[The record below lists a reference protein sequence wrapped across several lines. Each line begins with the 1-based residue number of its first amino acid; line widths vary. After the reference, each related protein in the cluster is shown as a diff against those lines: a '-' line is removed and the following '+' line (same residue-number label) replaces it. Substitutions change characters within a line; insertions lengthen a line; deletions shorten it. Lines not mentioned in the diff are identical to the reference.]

1 MHFDPNLT
9 AIAIV
14 FSVALLCGLLLMRF
28 KQPAIIG
35 YIVAGVILG
44 PSGFQIIEETEAAKT
59 LAELGVLLLLFLIGM
74 ELSLRAFKT
83 VYKLASV
90 IVLVQVVF
98 SILVT
103 SIIGIAM
110 SWDWQQ
116 GILLGFVLAV
126 SSTAVTVKVLADR
139 GELRTHF
146 GRITVGILIAQ
157 DLAVVAMLLVI
168 EALNPNKQ
176 FDLWIIPKTMG
187 AIIFVIGIVRFLSKR
202 ERTRLPLALRQ
213 AFGADREVVPIAA
226 LAFCGVCATTS
237 GLIGLSTAFGSFLAG
252 LIVGN
257 SSERQIVLRSTRP
270 IQSVLLVVFFL
281 SVGLL
286 IDVGFFFENLGTLI
300 VVFILATIAKGLIN
314 IIAVRIAGQ
323 PWEQSVLV
331 GVTLGQIGEFAF
343 VIASVGFTVNAI
355 DSEGYKIAVAVI
367 ALSLMLGPAWVV
379 LERRLRAAEDLG
391 IKLTAA
397 EIKTRENIREKLA
410 IFVST
415 SPIWGSQLKTKI
427 IGTFVSFLMLM
438 QKYLTHVRKK

>member
-168 EALNPNKQ
+168 EALNPNEQ
-176 FDLWIIPKTMG
+176 FDLWIIPKTIG
-187 AIIFVIGIVRFLSKR
+187 AIIFVITIVRFLSKR
-202 ERTRLPLALRQ
+202 ERIRLPLALRQ

-331 GVTLGQIGEFAF
+331 GVTIGQIGEFAF

-397 EIKTRENIREKLA
+397 EKKTRENIREKLA

-427 IGTFVSFLMLM
+427 VGTFASFLMLM
-438 QKYLTHVRKK
+438 QKYLTRIAKK

>member
-1 MHFDPNLT
+1 LHFDPNLT

-90 IVLVQVVF
+90 IVLVQVLF
-98 SILVT
+98 SIIVT
-103 SIIGIAM
+103 SVIGIAM

-116 GILLGFVLAV
+116 GVLLGFVLAV

-176 FDLWIIPKTMG
+176 FDLWIIPKTIG
-187 AIIFVIGIVRFLSKR
+187 AIIFVITIVRFLSKR
-202 ERTRLPLALRQ
+202 ERIRLPFALRQ

-355 DSEGYKIAVAVI
+355 DTEGYKIAVAVI

-397 EIKTRENIREKLA
+397 EIKARDNIQKKLA
-410 IFVST
+410 ICVAT
-415 SPIWGSQLKTKI
+415 SPIWGSQLKSKVVE
-427 IGTFVSFLMLM
+427 TFAAFLVLI
-438 QKYLTHVRKK
+438 QKYLTQIRKK

>member
-427 IGTFVSFLMLM
+427 TRTFASFLMHM

>member
-1 MHFDPNLT
+1 LHFDPNLT

-176 FDLWIIPKTMG
+176 FDLWIIPKTIG
-187 AIIFVIGIVRFLSKR
+187 AIIFVITIVRFLSKR
-202 ERTRLPLALRQ
+202 ERIRLPLALRQ

-257 SSERQIVLRSTRP
+257 SSERQIVLTSTRP

-397 EIKTRENIREKLA
+397 EIKTRENIREKLV

-427 IGTFVSFLMLM
+427 IGTFASFLMFM
-438 QKYLTHVRKK
+438 QKYLTRVRKK

>member
-103 SIIGIAM
+103 SIIGISM

-168 EALNPNKQ
+168 EALNPNEQ
-176 FDLWIIPKTMG
+176 FDLWIIPKTIG
-187 AIIFVIGIVRFLSKR
+187 AIIFVITIVRFLSKR
-202 ERTRLPLALRQ
+202 ERIRLPLALRQ

-331 GVTLGQIGEFAF
+331 GVTIGQIGEFAF

-415 SPIWGSQLKTKI
+415 SPIWGSQLKTII
-427 IGTFVSFLMLM
+427 IGSFASFLMLM
-438 QKYLTHVRKK
+438 QKYLARIGKK

>member
-176 FDLWIIPKTMG
+176 FDLWIIPKTIG
-187 AIIFVIGIVRFLSKR
+187 AIIFVITIVRFLSKR
-202 ERTRLPLALRQ
+202 ERIRLPLALRQ

-286 IDVGFFFENLGTLI
+286 IDVGFFFDNLGTLI

-415 SPIWGSQLKTKI
+415 SPIWGSQLKTKM
-427 IGTFVSFLMLM
+427 IGTFASFLILM
-438 QKYLTHVRKK
+438 QKYLTHIRKR

>member
-90 IVLVQVVF
+90 IVLVQIVF

-176 FDLWIIPKTMG
+176 FDLWIIPKTIG
-187 AIIFVIGIVRFLSKR
+187 AIIFVITIVRFLSKR
-202 ERTRLPLALRQ
+202 ERIRLPFALRQ

-355 DSEGYKIAVAVI
+355 DTEGYKIAVAVI

-391 IKLTAA
+391 VKLTAA
-397 EIKTRENIREKLA
+397 EIKARDNIQKKLA
-410 IFVST
+410 ICVAT
-415 SPIWGSQLKTKI
+415 SPIWGSQLKSKVVE
-427 IGTFVSFLMLM
+427 TFAAFLVLI
-438 QKYLTHVRKK
+438 QKYLTQIRKK

>member
-176 FDLWIIPKTMG
+176 FDLWIIPKTIG
-187 AIIFVIGIVRFLSKR
+187 AIIFVITIVRFLSKR
-202 ERTRLPLALRQ
+202 ERIRLPLALRQ

-397 EIKTRENIREKLA
+397 EMKTRENIREKLV

-427 IGTFVSFLMLM
+427 IGTFASFLMLM

>member
-90 IVLVQVVF
+90 IVLVQIVF

-103 SIIGIAM
+103 SIIGVAM

-176 FDLWIIPKTMG
+176 FDLWIIPKTIG
-187 AIIFVIGIVRFLSKR
+187 AIIFVITIVRFLSKR
-202 ERTRLPLALRQ
+202 ERIRLPLALRQ

-397 EIKTRENIREKLA
+397 EIKTRDNIQKKLA
-410 IFVST
+410 IFVAT
-415 SPIWGSQLKTKI
+415 SPIWVSQLKSKVAE
-427 IGTFVSFLMLM
+427 TFATFLMLI
-438 QKYLTHVRKK
+438 QKYLTQIRKK

>member
-176 FDLWIIPKTMG
+176 FDLWIIPKTIG
-187 AIIFVIGIVRFLSKR
+187 AIFFVITIVKFLSKR
-202 ERTRLPLALRQ
+202 ERIRLPLALRQ

-355 DSEGYKIAVAVI
+355 DSDGYKIAVAVI

-427 IGTFVSFLMLM
+427 IGTFASFLMLM

>member
-176 FDLWIIPKTMG
+176 FDLWIIPKTIG
-187 AIIFVIGIVRFLSKR
+187 AIIFVITIVRFLSKR
-202 ERTRLPLALRQ
+202 ERIRLPLALRQ

-226 LAFCGVCATTS
+226 LAFCGICATTS

-286 IDVGFFFENLGTLI
+286 IDVGFFFDNLGTLI

-397 EIKTRENIREKLA
+397 EIKTRENIREKLV

-427 IGTFVSFLMLM
+427 IGTFASFLILM
-438 QKYLTHVRKK
+438 QKYLTHIRKK

>member
-90 IVLVQVVF
+90 IVLVQIVF

-103 SIIGIAM
+103 SFIGIAM

-176 FDLWIIPKTMG
+176 FDLWIIPKTIG
-187 AIIFVIGIVRFLSKR
+187 AIIFVITIVRFLSKR
-202 ERTRLPLALRQ
+202 ERIRLPLALRQ

-397 EIKTRENIREKLA
+397 EIKARDNIQKKLA
-410 IFVST
+410 ICVAT
-415 SPIWGSQLKTKI
+415 SPIWGSQLKSKVVE
-427 IGTFVSFLMLM
+427 TFAAFLVLI
-438 QKYLTHVRKK
+438 QKYLTQIRKK

>member
-83 VYKLASV
+83 VYKLATI
-90 IVLVQVVF
+90 IVLAQVVL
-98 SILVT
+98 SIFVT
-103 SIIGIAM
+103 SSIGFAM
-110 SWDWQQ
+110 SWDWEQ

-139 GELRTHF
+139 GELRTQF

-168 EALNPNKQ
+168 EALNPSQQ
-176 FDLWIIPKTMG
+176 FDFWIIPKTIG
-187 AIIFVIGIVRFLSKR
+187 AIILVIGIVRFLSKR
-202 ERTRLPLALRQ
+202 ERIRLPFALRQ

-226 LAFCGVCATTS
+226 LAFCGVCATAS
-237 GLIGLSTAFGSFLAG
+237 GLLGLSTAFGSFLAG

-257 SSERQIVLRSTRP
+257 SSERQIVLRGTRP

-286 IDVGFFFENLGTLI
+286 IDIGFFFENLGTLI

-391 IKLTAA
+391 NKLAAA
-397 EIKTRENIREKLA
+397 EVKTRDSIHRKINV
-410 IFVST
+410 FVKSC
-415 SPIWGSQLKTKI
+415 PIWRTNFKTKMA
-427 IGTFVSFLMLM
+427 GSYASFVGCM
-438 QKYLTHVRKK
+438 QEYFNRVRKK

>member
-146 GRITVGILIAQ
+146 GRITVGDTHCSRSRGSGHAISYRGLKSQQAIRSLDNTQ
-157 DLAVVAMLLVI
+157 NNWCYYFRDRPSEIFI
-168 EALNPNKQ
+168 EAGEDTASP
-176 FDLWIIPKTMG
+176 G
-187 AIIFVIGIVRFLSKR
+187 AS
-202 ERTRLPLALRQ
+202 P
-213 AFGADREVVPIAA
+213 
-226 LAFCGVCATTS
+226 
-237 GLIGLSTAFGSFLAG
+237 SFWRG
-252 LIVGN
+252 
-257 SSERQIVLRSTRP
+257 QRSCSNCSL
-270 IQSVLLVVFFL
+270 SVLWCLCNHFRLNWFVDSFWQFFGW
-281 SVGLL
+281 SNRG
-286 IDVGFFFENLGTLI
+286 
-300 VVFILATIAKGLIN
+300 
-314 IIAVRIAGQ
+314 
-323 PWEQSVLV
+323 
-331 GVTLGQIGEFAF
+331 
-343 VIASVGFTVNAI
+343 
-355 DSEGYKIAVAVI
+355 
-367 ALSLMLGPAWVV
+367 
-379 LERRLRAAEDLG
+379 
-391 IKLTAA
+391 
-397 EIKTRENIREKLA
+397 
-410 IFVST
+410 
-415 SPIWGSQLKTKI
+415 
-427 IGTFVSFLMLM
+427 
-438 QKYLTHVRKK
+438 

>member
-176 FDLWIIPKTMG
+176 FDLWIIPKTIG
-187 AIIFVIGIVRFLSKR
+187 AIFFVITIVKFLSKR
-202 ERTRLPLALRQ
+202 ERIRLPLALRQ
-213 AFGADREVVPIAA
+213 AFGVDREVVPIAA

-286 IDVGFFFENLGTLI
+286 IDVGFFFDNLGTLI

-355 DSEGYKIAVAVI
+355 DSDGYKIAVAVI

-427 IGTFVSFLMLM
+427 IGTFASFLMLM

>member
-1 MHFDPNLT
+1 
-9 AIAIV
+9 
-14 FSVALLCGLLLMRF
+14 MRF

-90 IVLVQVVF
+90 IVLVQIVF

-103 SIIGIAM
+103 SFIGIAM

-176 FDLWIIPKTMG
+176 FDLWIIPKTIG
-187 AIIFVIGIVRFLSKR
+187 AIIFVITIVRFLSKR
-202 ERTRLPLALRQ
+202 ERIRLPLALRQ

-355 DSEGYKIAVAVI
+355 DTEGYKIAVAVI

-397 EIKTRENIREKLA
+397 EIKARDNIQKKLA
-410 IFVST
+410 ICVAT
-415 SPIWGSQLKTKI
+415 SPIWGSQLKSKVVE
-427 IGTFVSFLMLM
+427 TFAAFLVLI
-438 QKYLTHVRKK
+438 QKYLTQIRKK

>member
-1 MHFDPNLT
+1 M
-9 AIAIV
+9 
-14 FSVALLCGLLLMRF
+14 
-28 KQPAIIG
+28 
-35 YIVAGVILG
+35 
-44 PSGFQIIEETEAAKT
+44 
-59 LAELGVLLLLFLIGM
+59 
-74 ELSLRAFKT
+74 
-83 VYKLASV
+83 
-90 IVLVQVVF
+90 
-98 SILVT
+98 
-103 SIIGIAM
+103 
-110 SWDWQQ
+110 
-116 GILLGFVLAV
+116 
-126 SSTAVTVKVLADR
+126 
-139 GELRTHF
+139 
-146 GRITVGILIAQ
+146 
-157 DLAVVAMLLVI
+157 
-168 EALNPNKQ
+168 
-176 FDLWIIPKTMG
+176 
-187 AIIFVIGIVRFLSKR
+187 
-202 ERTRLPLALRQ
+202 
-213 AFGADREVVPIAA
+213 VPIAA

-427 IGTFVSFLMLM
+427 IGTFTSFLMFM

>member
-168 EALNPNKQ
+168 EALNPNEQ
-176 FDLWIIPKTMG
+176 FDLWIIPKTIG
-187 AIIFVIGIVRFLSKR
+187 AIIFVIAIVRFLSKR
-202 ERTRLPLALRQ
+202 ERIRLPLALRQ

-226 LAFCGVCATTS
+226 LAFCGVFATTS

-397 EIKTRENIREKLA
+397 EKKTSENIREKLA

-415 SPIWGSQLKTKI
+415 SPIWISQLKTKI
-427 IGTFVSFLMLM
+427 IGTFGSFLMLM

>member
-176 FDLWIIPKTMG
+176 FDLWIIPKTIG
-187 AIIFVIGIVRFLSKR
+187 AIFFVITIVKFLSKR
-202 ERTRLPLALRQ
+202 ERIRLPLALRQ
-213 AFGADREVVPIAA
+213 AFGVDREVVPIAA

-397 EIKTRENIREKLA
+397 EIKTRENIREKLV

-427 IGTFVSFLMLM
+427 IGTFASFLMLM

>member
-176 FDLWIIPKTMG
+176 FDLWIIPKTIG
-187 AIIFVIGIVRFLSKR
+187 AIIFVITIVRFLSKR
-202 ERTRLPLALRQ
+202 ERIRLPLAIRQ

-226 LAFCGVCATTS
+226 LAFCGICATTS

-415 SPIWGSQLKTKI
+415 SPIWGSQLKTKMM
-427 IGTFVSFLMLM
+427 GTFASFLMLM

>member
-410 IFVST
+410 RFVAN
-415 SPIWGSQLKTKI
+415 SPIWGSQLKTKMM
-427 IGTFVSFLMLM
+427 GTFASFLMLM

>member
-176 FDLWIIPKTMG
+176 FDLWIIPKTIG
-187 AIIFVIGIVRFLSKR
+187 AIIFVITIVKFLSKR
-202 ERTRLPLALRQ
+202 ERIRLPLALRQ

-355 DSEGYKIAVAVI
+355 DSDGYKIAVAVI

>member
-1 MHFDPNLT
+1 LHFDPNLT

-176 FDLWIIPKTMG
+176 FDLWIIPKTIG
-187 AIIFVIGIVRFLSKR
+187 AIIFVITIVRFLSKR
-202 ERTRLPLALRQ
+202 ERIRLPLALRQ

-226 LAFCGVCATTS
+226 LAFCGICATTS

-286 IDVGFFFENLGTLI
+286 IDVGFFFDNLGTLI

-397 EIKTRENIREKLA
+397 EKKTRENIREKLA

-415 SPIWGSQLKTKI
+415 SPIWGSQLKTKM
-427 IGTFVSFLMLM
+427 IGTFASFLILM
-438 QKYLTHVRKK
+438 QKYLTHIRKK

>member
-415 SPIWGSQLKTKI
+415 SPVWGSQLKTKI
-427 IGTFVSFLMLM
+427 TGTFASFLMLM

>member
-176 FDLWIIPKTMG
+176 FDLWIIPKTIG
-187 AIIFVIGIVRFLSKR
+187 AIFFVITIVKFLSKR
-202 ERTRLPLALRQ
+202 ERIRLPLALRQ

-427 IGTFVSFLMLM
+427 IGTFASFLMLM

>member
-176 FDLWIIPKTMG
+176 FDLWIIPKTIG
-187 AIIFVIGIVRFLSKR
+187 AIIFVITIVRFLSKR
-202 ERTRLPLALRQ
+202 ERIRLPLALRQ

-226 LAFCGVCATTS
+226 LAFCGICATTS

-397 EIKTRENIREKLA
+397 EIKTRENIREKLV

-415 SPIWGSQLKTKI
+415 SPIWGSQLKTKM
-427 IGTFVSFLMLM
+427 IGTFASFLILM
-438 QKYLTHVRKK
+438 QKYLMHIRKK

>member
-176 FDLWIIPKTMG
+176 FDLWIIPKTIG
-187 AIIFVIGIVRFLSKR
+187 AIIFVITIVRFLSKR
-202 ERTRLPLALRQ
+202 ERIRLPLALRQ

-300 VVFILATIAKGLIN
+300 IVFILATIAKGLIN

-415 SPIWGSQLKTKI
+415 SPIWGSRLKTKI
-427 IGTFVSFLMLM
+427 IGTFASFLMLM
-438 QKYLTHVRKK
+438 QKYLTRVKKK

>member
-176 FDLWIIPKTMG
+176 FDLWIIPKTIG
-187 AIIFVIGIVRFLSKR
+187 AIFFVITIVKFLSKR
-202 ERTRLPLALRQ
+202 ERIRLPLALRQ
-213 AFGADREVVPIAA
+213 AFGVDREVVPIAA

-286 IDVGFFFENLGTLI
+286 IDVAFFFENLGTLI

-397 EIKTRENIREKLA
+397 EIKTRENIREKLV

-427 IGTFVSFLMLM
+427 IGTFASFLMLM

>member
-83 VYKLASV
+83 VYKLATI
-90 IVLVQVVF
+90 IVLAQVVL
-98 SILVT
+98 SIFVT
-103 SIIGIAM
+103 SFIGFAM
-110 SWDWQQ
+110 SWDWEQ

-139 GELRTHF
+139 GELRTQF

-157 DLAVVAMLLVI
+157 DLAGVAMLLVI
-168 EALNPNKQ
+168 EALNPSQQ
-176 FDLWIIPKTMG
+176 FDFWIIPKTIG
-187 AIIFVIGIVRFLSKR
+187 AIILVIGIVRFLSKR
-202 ERTRLPLALRQ
+202 ERIRLPFALRQ

-226 LAFCGVCATTS
+226 LAFCGVCATAS
-237 GLIGLSTAFGSFLAG
+237 GLLGLSTAFGSFLAG

-257 SSERQIVLRSTRP
+257 SSERQIVLRGTRP

-286 IDVGFFFENLGTLI
+286 IDIGFFFENLGTLI
-300 VVFILATIAKGLIN
+300 VVFILATKAKGLIN

-391 IKLTAA
+391 NKLAAA
-397 EIKTRENIREKLA
+397 EVKTRDSIHRK
-410 IFVST
+410 IDVFVKSC
-415 SPIWGSQLKTKI
+415 PIWRTKFKTKMARSYAAFF
-427 IGTFVSFLMLM
+427 GCM
-438 QKYLTHVRKK
+438 QEYFNRVRKK

>member
-1 MHFDPNLT
+1 
-9 AIAIV
+9 
-14 FSVALLCGLLLMRF
+14 MRF

-90 IVLVQVVF
+90 IVLVQVLF
-98 SILVT
+98 SIIVT
-103 SIIGIAM
+103 SVIGIAM

-116 GILLGFVLAV
+116 GVLLGFVLAV

-176 FDLWIIPKTMG
+176 FDLWIIPKTIG
-187 AIIFVIGIVRFLSKR
+187 AIIFVITIVRFLSKR
-202 ERTRLPLALRQ
+202 ERIRLPFALRQ

-355 DSEGYKIAVAVI
+355 DTEGYKIAVAVI

-397 EIKTRENIREKLA
+397 EIKARDNIQKKLA
-410 IFVST
+410 ICVAT
-415 SPIWGSQLKTKI
+415 SPIWGSQLKSKVVE
-427 IGTFVSFLMLM
+427 TFAAFLVLI
-438 QKYLTHVRKK
+438 QKYLTQIRKK

>member
-90 IVLVQVVF
+90 IVLVQIVF

-176 FDLWIIPKTMG
+176 FDLWIIPKTIG
-187 AIIFVIGIVRFLSKR
+187 AIIFVITIVRFLSKR
-202 ERTRLPLALRQ
+202 ERIRLPLALRQ

-257 SSERQIVLRSTRP
+257 SSERQIVLTSTRP

-397 EIKTRENIREKLA
+397 EIKTRDNIQKKLA
-410 IFVST
+410 IFVAT
-415 SPIWGSQLKTKI
+415 SPIWVSQLKSKVVE
-427 IGTFVSFLMLM
+427 TFTTFLMLI
-438 QKYLTHVRKK
+438 QKYLTQIRKK

>member
-1 MHFDPNLT
+1 LHFDPNLT

-427 IGTFVSFLMLM
+427 TRTFTSFLMLM

>member
-90 IVLVQVVF
+90 IVLVQIVF
-98 SILVT
+98 SIVVT

-176 FDLWIIPKTMG
+176 FDLWIIPKTIG
-187 AIIFVIGIVRFLSKR
+187 AIIFVITIVRFLSKR
-202 ERTRLPLALRQ
+202 ERIRLPLALRQ

-286 IDVGFFFENLGTLI
+286 IDVGFFFENIGTLI

-415 SPIWGSQLKTKI
+415 SPIWGSQLKPKI
-427 IGTFVSFLMLM
+427 VGTFASFLMFM
-438 QKYLTHVRKK
+438 QKYLTHIRKK

>member
-168 EALNPNKQ
+168 EALNPNEQ
-176 FDLWIIPKTMG
+176 FDLWIIPKTIG
-187 AIIFVIGIVRFLSKR
+187 AIIFVITIVRFLSKR
-202 ERTRLPLALRQ
+202 ERIRLPLALRQ

-397 EIKTRENIREKLA
+397 EIKTRENIREKLL

-427 IGTFVSFLMLM
+427 IGTFASFLMFM

>member
-168 EALNPNKQ
+168 EALNPNEQ
-176 FDLWIIPKTMG
+176 FDLWIIPKTIG
-187 AIIFVIGIVRFLSKR
+187 AIIFVITIVRFLSKR
-202 ERTRLPLALRQ
+202 ERIRLPLALRQ

>member
-427 IGTFVSFLMLM
+427 TRTFASFLMLM
-438 QKYLTHVRKK
+438 QKYLTQVRKK

>member
-176 FDLWIIPKTMG
+176 FDLWIIPKTIG
-187 AIIFVIGIVRFLSKR
+187 AIFFVITIVKFLSKR
-202 ERTRLPLALRQ
+202 ERIRLPLALRQ